1 MSPFS
6 PRVRSFKNVFFSILA
21 SLIFISNPL
30 KAQVFAP
37 GEEINY
43 TVSYLGI
50 QLGTVKIITEGYET
64 INGKQVVKTKAFMDS
79 RAGIPFVDLHAIYE
93 SWIDKSGAFSQQF
106 IGTMKQGDEAS
117 KYTKYMFDYDNK
129 ITYMQ
134 EWRNKKQVLNGTM
147 TAARKWNDGLS
158 LLFLARHYVDSKK
171 NYKVPTIIEGD
182 TVKTTINF
190 QDKIENVEIDAV
202 KYPVRTKYLNG
213 TADWTGVYGLSGK
226 FEGWFSDDEAKI
238 PVRAKMKVY
247 LGSVNI
253 ELVSWKRGSWAPP
266 KAEEP
271 LKAGF

>member
-6 PRVRSFKNVFFSILA
+6 PLLRSFKNILFCILA

-30 KAQVFAP
+30 KAQVFSP
-37 GEEINY
+37 GEEIIY
-43 TVSYLGI
+43 SVSYLGI
-50 QLGTVKIITEGYET
+50 QLGTVKIITEGKE
-64 INGKQVVKTKAFMDS
+64 IVNGKPVVKTKAFMDS
-79 RAGIPFVDLHAIYE
+79 RPGIPFVDLHAIYE

-106 IGTMKQGDEAS
+106 VGTVQQGDEDS

-129 ITYMQ
+129 TTYMQ
-134 EWRNKKQVLNGTM
+134 EWRNKKTVLNGTM
-147 TAARKWNDGLS
+147 SAARKWNDGLS

-238 PVRAKMKVY
+238 TIF
-247 LGSVNI
+247 LSVQKKLTCKNC
-253 ELVSWKRGSWAPP
+253 L
-266 KAEEP
+266 
-271 LKAGF
+271 F